1 VNYFSHI
8 RYGTFLTSSP
18 DVSEPSLK
26 LPLGDSL
33 MCLSGEPIWNL
44 PPFFSFLGFPSPA
57 LVEVMA
63 LFFSSDEE
71 LLVERRG
78 SFL

>member
-1 VNYFSHI
+1 
-8 RYGTFLTSSP
+8 
-18 DVSEPSLK
+18 
-26 LPLGDSL
+26 
-33 MCLSGEPIWNL
+33 MWNL

-57 LVEVMA
+57 LEVMV